1 MVCQRVVR
9 CVRRCVLLLCACLL
23 GLLCCLL
30 VRGCARGAASC
41 CCAACCAAHMHV
53 CIGVP
58 DVPSCNWYMT
68 STQPSNVILWKRV
81 TIAQGYES
89 NDVAP

>member
-9 CVRRCVLLLCACLL
+9 CEAAHGCLLLCCHVLLCACLL
-23 GLLCCLL
+23 
-30 VRGCARGAASC
+30 VC
-41 CCAACCAAHMHV
+41 CCAAHA
-53 CIGVP
+53 CIP